1 MTIRAMIIVCGMT
14 LLAGCGFADKNSR
27 MPAFLR
33 QPSDVPSQPDPEPDL
48 KEMVRVNALFT
59 TRPTAVAVSRP
70 RRRAEHRFDA
80 CVKAVMPSVVDD
92 RILAVTTLVI
102 IDHGKMIDRR
112 RATSDDQC
120 GAETYEKVDLEQP

>member
-1 MTIRAMIIVCGMT
+1 MTIRAMIIVCAMT

-27 MPAFLR
+27 IPAFLR
-33 QPSDVPSQPDPEPDL
+33 QPSDMPSQPDPEPDL
-48 KEMVRVNALFT
+48 KEIIRANALFT
-59 TRPTAVAVSRP
+59 TRPTSVSISRP

-80 CVKAVMPSVVDD
+80 CIKAVMPSLVDD

-102 IDHGKMIDRR
+102 VEHGKMIDRR

-120 GAETYEKVDLEQP
+120 GAETYEKVDLKQ